1 MAKRGCSLQAASLSN
16 FASSKSDTFQ
26 PIYGI
31 LHSISKAVPLQAES
45 ANTSLARLVP
55 GTKRQKASFQACFE
69 ASGSFILQ
77 HVTNDKRLHT
87 PHLLEGVKHLRIKV
101 LTRSDKRD
109 PQFWWHGHGPKCFQD
124 CYLHNCHWK
133 YSVDYIGTS
142 DRTAA
147 QQHNKGSRQRN
158 QRQPLGKPRWS
169 VAPGSR
175 TLLQSCLCRG
185 RGINLSWDLSSRT
198 TCGCLHTWPP
208 HPLPTWSRLAR
219 PQMLPGKGW
228 IGHEPIRLK
237 LPGIPTTAGLKSM
250 PDFTW
255 HDRPLEF
262 VIYIIIH
269 HLKCNMPIDLLS
281 IN

>member
-1 MAKRGCSLQAASLSN
+1 M
-16 FASSKSDTFQ
+16 DV
-26 PIYGI
+26 
-31 LHSISKAVPLQAES
+31 LHSISKAFPLQAEW

-55 GTKRQKASFQACFE
+55 GTKRQKASFQVCFE

-77 HVTNDKRLHT
+77 HVTNNKRLHT

-133 YSVDYIGTS
+133 YSVECIGTS
-142 DRTAA
+142 DCTAA

-175 TLLQSCLCRG
+175 TLLQSCLWG
-185 RGINLSWDLSSRT
+185 RGINLSWDLGFPNHLRLSPYLASASSANMVKAGKAADAAWEGINRT
-198 TCGCLHTWPP
+198 RTH
-208 HPLPTWSRLAR
+208 
-219 PQMLPGKGW
+219 Q
-228 IGHEPIRLK
+228 IE
-237 LPGIPTTAGLKSM
+237 TAGDPNHCRVEVNARLHLTRST
-250 PDFTW
+250 FG
-255 HDRPLEF
+255 
-262 VIYIIIH
+262 VCYIH
-269 HLKCNMPIDLLS
+269 HYTSLKVQHAHWFT
-281 IN
+281 